1 MKNTSAVLIL
11 FLLFASL
18 AVQPLL
24 ASGLNCIMIDSRLLL
39 MAHPVFN
46 SFDSNIN
53 RFRGTSSEPIA
64 GDLPGV
70 EAVIEQTKKLQDEL
84 LKSSNA
90 LREKLKSV
98 PLTERITAEREFL
111 AQKRDL
117 EAKLE
122 AMKMRVYMARLVP
135 IKIGMTPDSSIY
147 TQINAITDSMRQV
160 IRILKQKYK
169 TNVVVDVTDLLPFAP
184 VKEPSALLTTNKHK
198 QALDKNDTE
207 ITPELMEWYLE
218 ADEYWAAKLGVDSE
232 VIPFGAIDARLEAV
246 KLMEQESEG
255 YKTWEW

>member
-84 LKSSNA
+84 LKSSNV

-111 AQKRDL
+111 AQKRDS
-117 EAKLE
+117 
-122 AMKMRVYMARLVP
+122 R
-135 IKIGMTPDSSIY
+135 G
-147 TQINAITDSMRQV
+147 
-160 IRILKQKYK
+160 
-169 TNVVVDVTDLLPFAP
+169 
-184 VKEPSALLTTNKHK
+184 
-198 QALDKNDTE
+198 
-207 ITPELMEWYLE
+207 
-218 ADEYWAAKLGVDSE
+218 
-232 VIPFGAIDARLEAV
+232 
-246 KLMEQESEG
+246 
-255 YKTWEW
+255 